1 VTPRTD
7 VPIGPG
13 PRRYI
18 LEELAVMTESD
29 TAVVG
34 AGPYGLSVA
43 AHLHGH
49 RADFRVFGRPLDT
62 WRTAMPRGMYLK
74 SDGFASNLSAPEP
87 GATLADYCLEHDL
100 PYHPTDQPVPLE
112 TFVDYGLDFQRR
124 YVPNLEES
132 MVTSVARQGRGFR
145 LTLDSGEELRA
156 KQVVVAA
163 GITHFAS
170 MPQQVDGLS
179 PELVSHSSAHRD
191 LERFAGQQ
199 VTVVGAGAS
208 AVNLAVWLA
217 RAGARTRLVTRTPS
231 VHFSSPPSGGRRTV
245 LARLQKPGSGLGPGW
260 RSRASCDAP
269 DLFRLVPARWRPE
282 IVRRHLGPSSA
293 WHLKEAFES
302 SVEVFAGRSLQRV
315 VATQDGVRL
324 VLASAKGEPPITI
337 ESDHVICATGYRADV
352 QRLGFLD
359 PSLRSDLR
367 TLAGTPELSRRFE
380 SSVSGLYFL
389 GLSASVSFGPM
400 MRFMFG
406 DEFAARRIT
415 QDLVRC
421 AA

>member
-1 VTPRTD
+1 MSMHSQ
-7 VPIGPG
+7 
-13 PRRYI
+13 
-18 LEELAVMTESD
+18 ELGVMTECD
-29 TAVVG
+29 TAVIG

-43 AHLHGH
+43 AHLHG
-49 RADFRVFGRPLDT
+49 RKADFRIFGRPLDT

-87 GATLADYCLEHDL
+87 GATLADYCLENDL
-100 PYHPTDQPVPLE
+100 PYHPTDEPVPLE
-112 TFVDYGLDFQRR
+112 TFVAYGLDFQRR
-124 YVPNLEES
+124 YVPNLEEHN
-132 MVTSVARQGRGFR
+132 VTSVARRGREFR
-145 LTLDSGEELRA
+145 LALDTGEELLA

-163 GITHFAS
+163 GITHYAS
-170 MPQQVDGLS
+170 MPQLVAGLS
-179 PELVSHSSAHRD
+179 PELVSHSSVHRD
-191 LERFAGQQ
+191 LDRFRGQQ

-217 RAGARTRLVTRTPS
+217 RAGAQSRLVTRAPS
-231 VHFSSPPSGGRRTV
+231 VRFSSPPVGGRRTV
-245 LARLQKPGSGLGPGW
+245 LARLHKPGSGLGPGW
-260 RSRASCDAP
+260 RSRVSCDAP

-293 WHLKEAFES
+293 WHLKEPFES
-302 SVEVFAGRSLQRV
+302 SVEVISGRSLQRV
-315 VATQDGVRL
+315 EATQDGVRL
-324 VLASAKGEPPITI
+324 VLASAQGDPPITV
-337 ESDHVICATGYRADV
+337 EADHVICATGYRADV

-359 PSLRSDLR
+359 PSLRSELR
-367 TLAGTPELSRRFE
+367 TLARTPVLSHRFE
-380 SSVSGLYFL
+380 SSVPGLYFL
-389 GLSASVSFGPM
+389 GLSAAVSFGPM

>member
-1 VTPRTD
+1 
-7 VPIGPG
+7 
-13 PRRYI
+13 
-18 LEELAVMTESD
+18 MTECD
-29 TAVVG
+29 TAVIG

-43 AHLHGH
+43 AHLQG
-49 RADFRVFGRPLDT
+49 RGADFRAFGRPLDT
-62 WRTAMPRGMYLK
+62 WRTAMPQGMYLK

-87 GATLADYCLEHDL
+87 GATLAEFCLERDL
-100 PYHPTDQPVPLE
+100 PYHPTDLPVPLE
-112 TFVDYGLDFQRR
+112 TFVAYGLDFQRR
-124 YVPNLEES
+124 YVPDLEQQD
-132 MVTSVARQGRGFR
+132 VASVARDGRGIR
-145 LTLDSGEELRA
+145 LGLADGEEFRS

-170 MPQQVDGLS
+170 VPRIFDGIS
-179 PELVSHSSAHRD
+179 PDLVSHSSAHHD
-191 LERFAGQQ
+191 LSRFRGQE

-217 RAGARTRLVTRTPS
+217 RAGAHSRLVARAGS
-231 VHFSSPPSGGRRTV
+231 VHFSSPPAGRRRTV
-245 LARLQKPGSGLGPGW
+245 VDTLRRPASGLGPGW

-269 DLFRLVPARWRPE
+269 DLFRLVPARWRTE

-302 SVEVFAGRSLQRV
+302 SVEVITGRSIQRV
-315 VATQDGVRL
+315 DVAGDGTRM
-324 VLASAKGEPPITI
+324 VLASPQGDPPLTV
-337 ESDHVICATGYRADV
+337 ESDHVICATGYQPDV

-359 PSLRSDLR
+359 PDLR
-367 TLAGTPELSRRFE
+367 AGLRTVARAPVLSHRFE
-380 SSVSGLYFL
+380 SSVPGLYFL
-389 GLSASVSFGPM
+389 GLSAAATFGPL
-400 MRFMFG
+400 MRFMHG

>member
-1 VTPRTD
+1 
-7 VPIGPG
+7 
-13 PRRYI
+13 
-18 LEELAVMTESD
+18 MTECD
-29 TAVVG
+29 TAVIG

-43 AHLHGH
+43 AHLQH
-49 RADFRVFGRPLDT
+49 RGAEFRIFGQPLET
-62 WRTAMPRGMYLK
+62 WRTAMPQGMYLK

-87 GATLADYCLEHDL
+87 GATLADYALEHGL
-100 PYHPTDQPVPLE
+100 PYHPTDLPVPLE
-112 TFVDYGLDFQRR
+112 TFVAYGLDFQRR
-124 YVPNLEES
+124 YVPDLEEHT
-132 MVTSVARQGRGFR
+132 VTSVVRDGRRFR
-145 LTLDSGEELRA
+145 IGLDTGEEFRA

-163 GITHFAS
+163 GISHFAS
-170 MPQQVDGLS
+170 MPQIVDGLS

-191 LERFAGQQ
+191 VSRFAGQQ

-217 RAGARTRLVTRTPS
+217 RAGARSRLVTRAPA
-231 VHFSSPPSGGRRTV
+231 VHFSTPPSGAHRTV
-245 LARLQKPGSGLGPGW
+245 LARLHKPGSGLGPGW

-302 SVEVFAGRSLQRV
+302 SVEVITERSLQRV
-315 VATQDGVRL
+315 TATQHGVRM
-324 VLASAKGEPPITI
+324 VLASAQDGPPLAV
-337 ESDHVICATGYRADV
+337 ESDHVICATGYRTDV
-352 QRLGFLD
+352 QRLRFLD
-359 PSLRSDLR
+359 AHLRSEVQ
-367 TLAGTPELSRRFE
+367 TVAKAPVLSRRFE
-380 SSVSGLYFL
+380 SSVPGLYFL
-389 GLSASVSFGPM
+389 GLTAAVSFGPM

-415 QDLVRC
+415 QDLLRC

>member
-1 VTPRTD
+1 
-7 VPIGPG
+7 
-13 PRRYI
+13 
-18 LEELAVMTESD
+18 MTTHCD
-29 TAVVG
+29 TAVIG

-43 AHLHGH
+43 AHLHH
-49 RADFRVFGRPLDT
+49 RGADHRIFGRPLDT
-62 WRTAMPRGMYLK
+62 WRTAMPQGMYLK

-100 PYHPTDQPVPLE
+100 PYHPTDLPVPLE
-112 TFVDYGLDFQRR
+112 TFVAYGVDFQRR
-124 YVPNLEES
+124 FVPHLEQHT
-132 MVTSVARQGRGFR
+132 VTAVSHDGRGFR
-145 LTLDSGEELRA
+145 LGLDTGEELRA
-156 KQVVVAA
+156 QQVVVAA

-170 MPQQVDGLS
+170 MPGIVDGLS

-191 LERFAGQQ
+191 LSRFAGQQ

-217 RAGARTRLVTRTPS
+217 RAGARSRLVTRSTH
-231 VHFSSPPSGGRRTV
+231 VRFSSPPYGGRRT
-245 LARLQKPGSGLGPGW
+245 LMARLRKPGSGLGPGW

-293 WHLKEAFES
+293 WHLKEPFES
-302 SVEVFAGRSLQRV
+302 SVEVITGRSLERV
-315 VATQDGVRL
+315 SASRDGVRL
-324 VLASAKGEPPITI
+324 LLASAEGDPPLTV

-352 QRLGFLD
+352 HRLAFLD
-359 PSLRSDLR
+359 PSIRSGLR
-367 TLAGTPELSRRFE
+367 TLARTPVLSRRFE
-380 SSVSGLYFL
+380 SSVPGLYFL
-389 GLSASVSFGPM
+389 GLSAASSFGPM

-415 QDLVRC
+415 RELLRC

>member
-1 VTPRTD
+1 MISET
-7 VPIGPG
+7 
-13 PRRYI
+13 
-18 LEELAVMTESD
+18 D
-29 TAVVG
+29 TAVIG

-43 AHLHGH
+43 AHLHH
-49 RADFRVFGRPLDT
+49 RRADFRVFGRPLDT

-87 GATLADYCLEHDL
+87 GATLADYCLERGL
-100 PYHPTDQPVPLE
+100 PYHPTDEPVPLE

-124 YVPNLEES
+124 YVPDLDERT
-132 MVTSVARQGRGFR
+132 VTSVVRNGRGFR
-145 LTLDSGEELRA
+145 LALDDGEELRA

-170 MPQQVDGLS
+170 MPQLVDGLP
-179 PELVSHSSAHRD
+179 PELVSHSSTHRD
-191 LERFAGQQ
+191 LERFEGQQ
-199 VTVVGAGAS
+199 VTVIGAGAS

-217 RAGARTRLVTRTPS
+217 RAGARSRLVTRAPS
-231 VHFSSPPSGGRRTV
+231 VHFSSPPTGGRRGL
-245 LARLQKPGSGLGPGW
+245 LARLHKPGSGLGPGW

-293 WHLKEAFES
+293 WHLKEPFES
-302 SVEVFAGRSLQRV
+302 SVEVITSRSLQRV
-315 VATQDGVRL
+315 TAVDDGVRI
-324 VLASAKGEPPITI
+324 VLASADGRPPLTL
-337 ESDHVICATGYRADV
+337 ESDHVICATGYRADL

-359 PSLRSDLR
+359 PALRSEVR
-367 TLAGTPELSRRFE
+367 ALAKTPVLSRHFE
-380 SSVSGLYFL
+380 SSVPGLYFL
-389 GLSASVSFGPM
+389 GLSAAVSFGPM

-406 DEFAARRIT
+406 DSFAARRIT

>member
-1 VTPRTD
+1 MSMHSQ
-7 VPIGPG
+7 
-13 PRRYI
+13 
-18 LEELAVMTESD
+18 ELDVMTECD
-29 TAVVG
+29 TAVIG

-43 AHLHGH
+43 AHLHDR
-49 RADFRVFGRPLDT
+49 RADFRIFGRPLDT

-100 PYHPTDQPVPLE
+100 PYHPTDEPVPLE
-112 TFVDYGLDFQRR
+112 TFIAYGLDFQRR
-124 YVPNLEES
+124 YVPDLEEHNVS
-132 MVTSVARQGRGFR
+132 SVGRNGRGFR
-145 LTLDSGEELRA
+145 LALDTGEELRA

-170 MPQQVDGLS
+170 MPQLVDGLS

-191 LERFAGQQ
+191 LDRFRGKR

-217 RAGARTRLVTRTPS
+217 RAGAESRLVTRSPS
-231 VHFSSPPSGGRRTV
+231 VHFSSPPAGGRRTV
-245 LARLQKPGSGLGPGW
+245 LARLHRPGSGLGPGW

-293 WHLKEAFES
+293 WHLKEPFES

-315 VATQDGVRL
+315 EATRDGVRL
-324 VLASAKGEPPITI
+324 VLASAQDDPPVIV

-359 PSLRSDLR
+359 PSLRAEVR
-367 TLAGTPELSRRFE
+367 TLVRTPVLSRQFE
-380 SSVSGLYFL
+380 SSVPGLYFL
-389 GLSASVSFGPM
+389 GLSAAVSFGPM

>member
-1 VTPRTD
+1 
-7 VPIGPG
+7 
-13 PRRYI
+13 
-18 LEELAVMTESD
+18 MTTECD
-29 TAVVG
+29 TAVIG

-43 AHLHGH
+43 AHLHG
-49 RADFRVFGRPLDT
+49 RGADFRIFGRPLDT
-62 WRTAMPRGMYLK
+62 WRTAMPQGMYLK

-87 GATLADYCLEHDL
+87 GASLADFCLEQDL
-100 PYHPTDQPVPLE
+100 PYHPTDLPVPLE
-112 TFVDYGLDFQRR
+112 TFVAYGLDFQRR
-124 YVPNLEES
+124 YVPNLEEHT
-132 MVTSVARQGRGFR
+132 VTSVERDGRGFR
-145 LTLDSGEELRA
+145 LGLDTGEELRA

-170 MPQQVDGLS
+170 MPQIVDGLS

-191 LERFAGQQ
+191 LSGFAGQQ
-199 VTVVGAGAS
+199 VTVIGAGAS

-217 RAGARTRLVTRTPS
+217 RAGARSRLVARTPS
-231 VHFSSPPSGGRRTV
+231 VHFSSPPSGERRTV
-245 LARLQKPGSGLGPGW
+245 LARLHKPGSGLGPGW

-269 DLFRLVPARWRPE
+269 DLFRFVPARWRPE

-293 WHLKEAFES
+293 WHLKEPFES
-302 SVEVFAGRSLQRV
+302 TVELVAGRSLQRV
-315 VATQDGVRL
+315 EAAQDGVRM
-324 VLASAKGEPPITI
+324 VLASAQGEPPVTV

-352 QRLGFLD
+352 QRLGFLG
-359 PSLRSDLR
+359 PSVRSELR
-367 TLAGTPELSRRFE
+367 TLARTPVLSRRFE
-380 SSVSGLYFL
+380 SSVPGLYFL
-389 GLSASVSFGPM
+389 GLSAAVSFGPM

>member
-1 VTPRTD
+1 
-7 VPIGPG
+7 
-13 PRRYI
+13 
-18 LEELAVMTESD
+18 MTESD
-29 TAVVG
+29 TAVIG

-43 AHLHGH
+43 AHLHG
-49 RADFRVFGRPLDT
+49 RGADFRIFGRPLHT

-87 GATLADYCLEHDL
+87 GSTLADYCLEHDV
-100 PYHPTDQPVPLE
+100 PYHPTDEPVSLE
-112 TFVDYGLDFQRR
+112 TFVAYGLDFQQR
-124 YVPNLEES
+124 YVPNLEQHD
-132 MVTSVARQGRGFR
+132 VISVVRDGRGFR
-145 LTLDSGEELRA
+145 LALDTGEELRA

-170 MPQQVDGLS
+170 MPQLVDGIS
-179 PELVSHSSAHRD
+179 PELVSHSNVHRD
-191 LERFAGQQ
+191 LERFQGQQ

-217 RAGARTRLVTRTPS
+217 RAGAQSRLVTRSSS
-231 VHFSSPPSGGRRTV
+231 VHFSSPPPGGRRSL
-245 LARLQKPGSGLGPGW
+245 LARLHKPGSGLGPGW

-269 DLFRLVPARWRPE
+269 DLFRMMPARLRPE

-293 WHLKEAFES
+293 WHLKEPFES
-302 SVEVFAGRSLQRV
+302 SVEVITGRSLQRV
-315 VATQDGVRL
+315 EPTQDGIRM
-324 VLASAKGEPPITI
+324 VLASAQGDPPITVD
-337 ESDHVICATGYRADV
+337 SDHVICATGYRADV

-359 PSLRSDLR
+359 PDLRSELR
-367 TLAGTPELSRRFE
+367 TLARTPVLSHRFE
-380 SSVSGLYFL
+380 SSVPGLYFL
-389 GLSASVSFGPM
+389 GLSAAVSFGPM

-406 DEFAARRIT
+406 DEFASRRIT

>member
-1 VTPRTD
+1 M
-7 VPIGPG
+7 I
-13 PRRYI
+13 
-18 LEELAVMTESD
+18 TECD
-29 TAVVG
+29 TAVIG

-43 AHLHGH
+43 AHLHGR

-62 WRTAMPRGMYLK
+62 WRTAMPQGMYLK

-87 GATLADYCLEHDL
+87 GSSLADYCLEHDV
-100 PYHPTDQPVPLE
+100 PYHPTDLPVPLD
-112 TFVDYGLDFQRR
+112 TFVAYGLDFQRR
-124 YVPNLEES
+124 YVPDLEEHT
-132 MVTSVARQGRGFR
+132 VTSVVRDGRGFR
-145 LTLDSGEELRA
+145 LSLDTGEELRA

-170 MPQQVDGLS
+170 MPQIVDGLS

-191 LERFAGQQ
+191 LSRFDGQQ
-199 VTVVGAGAS
+199 VTVIGAGAS

-217 RAGARTRLVTRTPS
+217 RAGARSRLVARTPS
-231 VHFSSPPSGGRRTV
+231 VRFSSPPGGRRSA
-245 LARLQKPGSGLGPGW
+245 LDKLRKPGSGLGPGW

-282 IVRRHLGPSSA
+282 IVQRHLGPSSA
-293 WHLKEAFES
+293 WHLKEPFES
-302 SVEVFAGRSLQRV
+302 SVEVVPGRSLQRV
-315 VATQDGVRL
+315 EAAQDGVRL
-324 VLASAKGEPPITI
+324 VLASAQREAPITV

-352 QRLGFLD
+352 QRLSFLG
-359 PSLRSDLR
+359 PEVRSELR
-367 TLAGTPELSRRFE
+367 TLARTPVLSRRFE
-380 SSVSGLYFL
+380 SSVPGLYFL
-389 GLSASVSFGPM
+389 GLSAAVSFGPM